1 MYRLLQS
8 FSLMFSRILI
18 PILIF
23 LVFMLAY
30 LKYFERK
37 GIYYPTREIDFT
49 PIDVGLKYAD
59 VFFDTDDNL
68 KLNGWFIP
76 AEDPRGTLLFCH
88 GNAGNIS
95 HRIEI
100 IKIFN
105 KLNLNVFIFDYRGY
119 GRSQGSPTEAG
130 LYRDAQAAYKYL
142 LSKKDINNEAI
153 VIYGKSIGA
162 NVAIDLASKV
172 KAAVLISE
180 SGFSSA
186 YDMGKRLFPYLPVK
200 WIITIKYDALTR
212 IKNITIP
219 KLIIHSQD
227 DEIVPFKLG
236 KKLFEAAPPPK
247 EFYKM
252 SGGHNEAFFMAG
264 EEYSVRINNFLDRYL
279 NPIGLNF

>member
-1 MYRLLQS
+1 MK
-8 FSLMFSRILI
+8 LMLNRILI

-23 LVFMLAY
+23 SVFMFAY

-37 GIYYPTREIDFT
+37 GIYYPTKEIEST
-49 PIDVGLKYAD
+49 PMNAGLKYED
-59 VFFDTDDNL
+59 VFFNTDDGL
-68 KLNGWFIP
+68 KLNGWFVS
-76 AEDPRGTLLFCH
+76 AENPRGTLLFCH

-100 IKIFN
+100 IKVFN

-119 GRSQGSPTEAG
+119 GRSQGNPTEEG
-130 LYRDAQAAYKYL
+130 LYQDAQAAYKYL
-142 LSKKDINNEAI
+142 LGRKNINKEAI

-162 NVAIDLASKV
+162 NVAIDLTSKV
-172 KAAVLISE
+172 TVAALISE

-186 YDMGKRLFPYLPVK
+186 YDMGKKLFPYLPVK
-200 WIITIKYDALTR
+200 WIITIKYDALAK

-247 EFYKM
+247 EFYQM
-252 SGGHNEAFFMAG
+252 QGGHNEAFFMAM
-264 EEYSVRINNFLDRYL
+264 EEYSSKINSFLSKYL
-279 NPIGLNF
+279 NPVGSNL

>member
-1 MYRLLQS
+1 
-8 FSLMFSRILI
+8 MF
-18 PILIF
+18 
-23 LVFMLAY
+23 AY
-30 LKYFERK
+30 LRYFEKK
-37 GIYYPTREIDFT
+37 GMYYPAKEIEST
-49 PIDVGLKYAD
+49 PINAGLKYED
-59 VFFDTDDNL
+59 VFFDSDDGL

-76 AEDPRGTLLFCH
+76 AGNPRGTLLFCH

-105 KLNLNVFIFDYRGY
+105 KLNLNIFIFDYRGY
-119 GRSQGSPTEAG
+119 GKSQGSPTEAG

-142 LSKKDINNEAI
+142 LSRKNVNKETV

-186 YDMGKRLFPYLPVK
+186 YDMGKKLFPYLPIK
-200 WIITIKYDALTR
+200 WIITVKYDALTK
-212 IKNITIP
+212 IKNISIP

-227 DEIVPFKLG
+227 DEIVPFELG
-236 KKLFEAAPPPK
+236 NKLFEAASQPK
-247 EFYKM
+247 EFYQM
-252 SGGHNEAFFMAG
+252 QGGHNEAPFIAK
-264 EEYSVRINNFLDRYL
+264 EEYSAKINNFLSKYL
-279 NPIGLNF
+279 NPMKSNF